1 MLRRLGLSL
10 AGCDRSVHGSA
21 DRYRQGFTPVKDGPK
36 PCPMQP
42 VAHTYQEHSRAIW
55 TLGMPLILSNLAQF
69 AIHITDT
76 VMLGW
81 YDVTALAA
89 STIAGTMF
97 FVIFIVGAGFAQAVT
112 PLVAAAAE
120 EDNDVQVRRVTRM
133 GLWLSIFYG
142 LAVTIPFFWAED
154 ILIAMGQDIEVAAMA
169 HIYLQIII
177 WQMVPALIIM
187 TFKAFLAAMEHTA
200 IILWATIGTAV
211 LNVFVNYALIFGNW
225 GAPEMGIR
233 GAAIASL
240 AVTAVTVLILVIY
253 IIRKLPQFELFK
265 NFWRSDSEIMKR
277 VFMLGWPIGLT
288 SLAEGGLFSAS
299 AVMMGWIGPIELAA
313 HGIAI
318 QLASLTFMVHI
329 GFSQAATVRAGRAVG
344 RRDEPSLRRG
354 GITAIGMSAVF
365 AIVTSAIFLAMPET
379 LVSLFIDPDEP
390 ERANLLRIG
399 ASLIMVAA
407 LFQLVDGL
415 QVLALGLLRGVQDTT
430 VPMVMATIS
439 YWIIGLPISYAL
451 AFPLGMGAIGLWL
464 GLVIGLAVAAV
475 LLLWRFWG
483 RSVRIAPLVAADG

>member
-1 MLRRLGLSL
+1 
-10 AGCDRSVHGSA
+10 
-21 DRYRQGFTPVKDGPK
+21 
-36 PCPMQP
+36 MQP
-42 VAHTYQEHSRAIW
+42 IAQTYQDHSRAIW

-89 STIAGTMF
+89 STIAGTLF

-120 EDNDVQVRRVTRM
+120 ENDDVQVRRVTRM

-142 LAVTIPFFWAED
+142 LVVTIPFFWAED
-154 ILIAMGQDIEVAAMA
+154 ILIAIGQDVEVAGLA
-169 HIYLQIII
+169 HIYLQIVI
-177 WQMVPALIIM
+177 WQMIPALIVM
-187 TFKAFLAAMEHTA
+187 TLKAFLAAMEHTA

-211 LNVFVNYALIFGNW
+211 LNGFINYALIFGNW
-225 GAPEMGIR
+225 GMPELGIK

-240 AVTAVTVLILVIY
+240 IVNLITVLILVVY
-253 IIRKLPQFELFK
+253 ITKVLPQFELFK
-265 NFWRSDSEIMKR
+265 NFWRSDSEILKR
-277 VFMLGWPIGLT
+277 VFRLGWPIGLT

-299 AVMMGWIGPIELAA
+299 AVMMGWIGAIELAA

-329 GFSQAATVRAGRAVG
+329 GFSQAATVRAGRALG
-344 RRDEPSLRRG
+344 RKDEISLRRG
-354 GITAIGMSAVF
+354 GITAIGMSALF
-365 AIVTSAIFLAMPET
+365 AVLTSIVFLALPET
-379 LVSLFIDPDEP
+379 LVSLFIDPNEP
-390 ERANLLRIG
+390 ERATLLRIG

-430 VPMVMATIS
+430 VPMIMATIS
-439 YWIIGLPISYAL
+439 YWVIGLPASYLL
-451 AFPLGMGAIGLWL
+451 AFTFGLGGVGLWL

-483 RSVRIAPLVAADG
+483 RSVKIIPRTSPQQV

>member
-1 MLRRLGLSL
+1 
-10 AGCDRSVHGSA
+10 
-21 DRYRQGFTPVKDGPK
+21 
-36 PCPMQP
+36 MQP
-42 VAHTYQEHSRAIW
+42 VAQTYQDHSRAIW
-55 TLGMPLILSNLAQF
+55 KLGMPLILSNLAQF

-89 STIAGTMF
+89 STIAGTLF

-112 PLVAAAAE
+112 PLVASAAE
-120 EDNDVQVRRVTRM
+120 QGDEVQVRRVTRM

-142 LAVTIPFFWAED
+142 FIVTIPFFWAEE
-154 ILIAMGQDIEVAAMA
+154 ILIAIGQDAEVSRLA
-169 HIYLQIII
+169 HIYLQIVI
-177 WQMVPALIIM
+177 WQMIPALIVM
-187 TFKAFLAAMEHTA
+187 TFKSFLAALEHTA

-211 LNVFVNYALIFGNW
+211 LNVFINYALIFGNW
-225 GAPEMGIR
+225 GMPELGIM

-240 AVTAVTVLILVIY
+240 SVTLITVLVLMIY
-253 IIRKLPQFELFK
+253 ILRVLPQFELFK
-265 NFWRSDSEIMKR
+265 NFWRSDGTILRR
-277 VFMLGWPIGLT
+277 VFMLGWPIGVT

-299 AVMMGWIGPIELAA
+299 AIMVGWIGPIELAA

-329 GFSQAATVRAGRAVG
+329 GFSQAATVRAGRALG
-344 RRDEPSLRRG
+344 RRDEISLRRG
-354 GITAIGMSAVF
+354 GMTAIGMSAIY
-365 AIVTSAIFLAMPET
+365 AIVTSLIFLAMPEA
-379 LVSLFIDPDEP
+379 LVSLFIDPNEP

-399 ASLIMVAA
+399 ASLVMVAA

-430 VPMVMATIS
+430 VPMVMAAIS
-439 YWIIGLPISYAL
+439 YWVIGLPVSYLL
-451 AFPLGMGAIGLWL
+451 AFTLGFGAVGLWL
-464 GLVIGLAVAAV
+464 GLVIGLAIAAA

-483 RSVRIAPLVAADG
+483 RSVKIAPQVLAE

>member
-1 MLRRLGLSL
+1 MEP
-10 AGCDRSVHGSA
+10 AA
-21 DRYRQGFTPVKDGPK
+21 Q
-36 PCPMQP
+36 
-42 VAHTYQEHSRAIW
+42 TYHEHSRAIW
-55 TLGMPLILSNLAQF
+55 KLGLPLILSNLAQF

-76 VMLGW
+76 IMLGW
-81 YDVTALAA
+81 YSVTALAA
-89 STIAGTMF
+89 ATIAGTLF

-120 EDNDVQVRRVTRM
+120 EDNEVQVRRVTRM

-142 LAVTIPFFWAED
+142 LAVTVPFFWAED
-154 ILIAMGQDIEVAAMA
+154 ILIAIGQDPDVSRSA
-169 HIYLQIII
+169 HIYLQIVI
-177 WQMVPALIIM
+177 WQMVPALIVM
-187 TFKAFLAAMEHTA
+187 TLKSFLAAMEHTA
-200 IILWATIGTAV
+200 IILWATIGTAI
-211 LNVFVNYALIFGNW
+211 LNGFINYALIFGNW
-225 GAPEMGIR
+225 GMPELGIQ

-240 AVTAVTVLILVIY
+240 MVNLITVLILAAY
-253 IIRKLPQFELFK
+253 IMRILPQFQLFK

-277 VFMLGWPIGLT
+277 VFQLGWPIGLT

-299 AVMMGWIGPIELAA
+299 AVMMGWIGAIELAA

-318 QLASLTFMVHI
+318 QLASMTFMVHI
-329 GFSQAATVRAGRAVG
+329 GFSQAATVRAGRALG
-344 RRDEPSLRRG
+344 RKDEVALRRG
-354 GITAIGMSAVF
+354 GITAIGMSAFYAVL
-365 AIVTSAIFLAMPET
+365 TSIIFLAMPEG
-379 LVSLFIDPDEP
+379 LISLFIDPAEP

-399 ASLIMVAA
+399 VNLLMVAA

-439 YWIIGLPISYAL
+439 YWGIGLPTSYIL
-451 AFPLGMGAIGLWL
+451 AFTFGFGGVGLWF

-483 RSVRIAPLVAADG
+483 RSVMITPMPLAEQV

>member
-1 MLRRLGLSL
+1 
-10 AGCDRSVHGSA
+10 
-21 DRYRQGFTPVKDGPK
+21 
-36 PCPMQP
+36 
-42 VAHTYQEHSRAIW
+42 
-55 TLGMPLILSNLAQF
+55 MPLILSNLAQF

-97 FVIFIVGAGFAQAVT
+97 FVIFIVGAGFSQAVT

-142 LAVTIPFFWAED
+142 LVVTVPFFWAED
-154 ILIAMGQDIEVAAMA
+154 ILIAMGQDTQVASLA
-169 HIYLQIII
+169 HIYLQIVI
-177 WQMVPALIIM
+177 WQMIPALIVM
-187 TFKAFLAAMEHTA
+187 TLKAFLAAMEHTA

-211 LNVFVNYALIFGNW
+211 MNVFVNYALIFGNW
-225 GAPEMGIR
+225 GMPELGIK

-240 AVTAVTVLILVIY
+240 TVTLVSVVILVIY
-253 IIRKLPQFELFK
+253 TLRILPQYQLFK
-265 NFWRSDSEIMKR
+265 NFWRSDNEVMKR
-277 VFMLGWPIGLT
+277 VFRLGWPIGLT

-299 AVMMGWIGPIELAA
+299 AVMMGWIGPLALAA

-329 GFSQAATVRAGRAVG
+329 GFSQAATVRAGRALG
-344 RRDEPSLRRG
+344 RRDEVSLRRG
-354 GITAIGMSAVF
+354 GITAIGMSAIYAV
-365 AIVTSAIFLAMPET
+365 ITSLIFLALPET

-390 ERANLLRIG
+390 QRGALLALG
-399 ASLIMVAA
+399 ASFVIVAA

-430 VPMVMATIS
+430 VPMIMATIS
-439 YWIIGLPISYAL
+439 YWVIGLPASYLL
-451 AFPLGMGAIGLWL
+451 AFRFGWDGVGLWL

-475 LLLWRFWG
+475 LLSVRFWG
-483 RSVRIAPLVAADG
+483 RSVKITPKMASA

>member
-1 MLRRLGLSL
+1 MER
-10 AGCDRSVHGSA
+10 VV
-21 DRYRQGFTPVKDGPK
+21 Q
-36 PCPMQP
+36 
-42 VAHTYQEHSRAIW
+42 TYQDHTRAIW

-89 STIAGTMF
+89 SVIAGTLF
-97 FVIFIVGAGFAQAVT
+97 FVIFIVGAGFSQAVT

-120 EDNDVQVRRVTRM
+120 ENDDVQVRRVTRM

-142 LAVTIPFFWAED
+142 LAVTVPFFWAED
-154 ILIAMGQDIEVAAMA
+154 ILIAIGQDPDVAALA
-169 HIYLQIII
+169 HIYLQIVI
-177 WQMVPALIIM
+177 WQMIPALIIM
-187 TFKAFLAAMEHTA
+187 TLKAFLAAMEHTA

-211 LNVFVNYALIFGNW
+211 LNGFINYALIFGNW
-225 GAPEMGIR
+225 GMPELGIK

-240 AVTAVTVLILVIY
+240 TVNLVTVAILVAY
-253 IIRKLPQFELFK
+253 IMRVLPQFELFK
-265 NFWRSDSEIMKR
+265 NFWRSDSEIIRR
-277 VFMLGWPIGLT
+277 VFQLGWPIGLT

-299 AVMMGWIGPIELAA
+299 AVMMGWIGAIELAA

-329 GFSQAATVRAGRAVG
+329 GFSQAATVRAGRALG
-344 RRDEPSLRRG
+344 RRDEVSLRRG
-354 GITAIGMSAVF
+354 GITAIGMSALF
-365 AIVTSAIFLAMPET
+365 AVLTSVVFLAIPET
-379 LVSLFIDPDEP
+379 LVSLFLDPNEP
-390 ERANLLRIG
+390 ERATLLRIG

-430 VPMVMATIS
+430 VPMVMATVS
-439 YWIIGLPISYAL
+439 YWVIGLPVSYLL
-451 AFPLGMGAIGLWL
+451 AFTLGFGAIGLWL

-483 RSVRIAPLVAADG
+483 RSVKIASPALVKQV

>member
-1 MLRRLGLSL
+1 
-10 AGCDRSVHGSA
+10 
-21 DRYRQGFTPVKDGPK
+21 
-36 PCPMQP
+36 
-42 VAHTYQEHSRAIW
+42 
-55 TLGMPLILSNLAQF
+55 MPLILSNLAQF

-89 STIAGTMF
+89 STIAGTLF

-112 PLVAAAAE
+112 PLVASAAE
-120 EDNDVQVRRVTRM
+120 QDDEVQVRRVTRM

-142 LAVTIPFFWAED
+142 LVVTIPFFWAEE
-154 ILIAMGQDIEVAAMA
+154 ILIAIGQDAEVSRLA
-169 HIYLQIII
+169 HIYLQIVI
-177 WQMVPALIIM
+177 WQMIPALIIM
-187 TFKAFLAAMEHTA
+187 TFKSFLAALEHTA

-211 LNVFVNYALIFGNW
+211 LNIFINYALIFGNW
-225 GAPEMGIR
+225 GMPELGIM

-240 AVTAVTVLILVIY
+240 TVTLITVVLLVIY
-253 IIRKLPQFELFK
+253 IVRVLPQFELFK
-265 NFWRSDSEIMKR
+265 NFWRSDSEILKR

-329 GFSQAATVRAGRAVG
+329 GFSQAATVRAGRALG
-344 RRDEPSLRRG
+344 RKDELSLRRG
-354 GITAIGMSAVF
+354 GITAIGMSAFF
-365 AIVTSAIFLAMPET
+365 ALMTSLIFLAMPEM
-379 LVSLFIDPDEP
+379 LVSLFIDPNEP
-390 ERANLLRIG
+390 ERAALLRIG
-399 ASLIMVAA
+399 AGLVMIAA

-439 YWIIGLPISYAL
+439 YWVIGLPVSYLL
-451 AFPLGMGAIGLWL
+451 AFTLGYGPIGLWL
-464 GLVIGLAVAAV
+464 GLVIGLAIAAA

-483 RSVRIAPLVAADG
+483 RSVRIAPRKT

>member
-1 MLRRLGLSL
+1 
-10 AGCDRSVHGSA
+10 
-21 DRYRQGFTPVKDGPK
+21 
-36 PCPMQP
+36 
-42 VAHTYQEHSRAIW
+42 
-55 TLGMPLILSNLAQF
+55 MPLILSNLAQF

-89 STIAGTMF
+89 ATIAGTLF
-97 FVIFIVGAGFAQAVT
+97 FVIFIVGAGFSQAVT

-120 EDNDVQVRRVTRM
+120 EDDDVQVRRVTRM

-142 LAVTIPFFWAED
+142 LAVTIPFFWAEE
-154 ILIAMGQDIEVAAMA
+154 ILIAIGQEAEVARLAD
-169 HIYLQIII
+169 IYLQIVI
-177 WQMVPALIIM
+177 WQMIPALIVM
-187 TFKAFLAAMEHTA
+187 TLKAFLAAMEHTA

-211 LNVFVNYALIFGNW
+211 LNGFINYALIFGNW
-225 GAPEMGIR
+225 GMPELGIK
-233 GAAIASL
+233 GAAMASL
-240 AVTAVTVLILVIY
+240 TVNLITVLILMVY
-253 IIRKLPQFELFK
+253 ITRVLPQFELFK
-265 NFWRSDSEIMKR
+265 NFWRSDSEILKR
-277 VFMLGWPIGLT
+277 VFRLGWPIGLT

-299 AVMMGWIGPIELAA
+299 AVMMGWIGAIELAA
-313 HGIAI
+313 HGVAI

-329 GFSQAATVRAGRAVG
+329 GFSQAATVRAGRALG
-344 RRDEPSLRRG
+344 RRDELSLRRG
-354 GITAIGMSAVF
+354 GITAIGMSALF
-365 AIVTSAIFLAMPET
+365 AVLTSVVFLAVPET
-379 LVSLFIDPDEP
+379 LVSLFIDPNEP

-439 YWIIGLPISYAL
+439 YWVIGLPVSYLL
-451 AFPLGMGAIGLWL
+451 AFTFGFGAVGLWL

-483 RSVRIAPLVAADG
+483 RSVKITPQVLA

>member
-1 MLRRLGLSL
+1 
-10 AGCDRSVHGSA
+10 
-21 DRYRQGFTPVKDGPK
+21 
-36 PCPMQP
+36 
-42 VAHTYQEHSRAIW
+42 
-55 TLGMPLILSNLAQF
+55 MPLILSNLAQF

-89 STIAGTMF
+89 STIAGTLF
-97 FVIFIVGAGFAQAVT
+97 FVIFIVGAGFSQAVT

-120 EDNDVQVRRVTRM
+120 ESDDVQVRRVTRM

-142 LAVTIPFFWAED
+142 LVVTIPFFWTED
-154 ILIAMGQDIEVAAMA
+154 ILIAIGQEAEVARLS
-169 HIYLQIII
+169 HIYLQIVI
-177 WQMVPALIIM
+177 WQMIPALIVM
-187 TFKAFLAAMEHTA
+187 TLKAFLAAMEHTA
-200 IILWATIGTAV
+200 IILWATLGTAV
-211 LNVFVNYALIFGNW
+211 LNGFINYALIFGNW
-225 GAPEMGIR
+225 GMPALGIQ

-240 AVTAVTVLILVIY
+240 TVNLITVLILVVY
-253 IIRKLPQFELFK
+253 IGRVLPQFELFK
-265 NFWRSDSEIMKR
+265 NFWRSDSEILKR
-277 VFMLGWPIGLT
+277 VFVLGWPIGLT

-299 AVMMGWIGPIELAA
+299 AVMMGWIGAIELAA

-329 GFSQAATVRAGRAVG
+329 GFSQAATVRAGRALG
-344 RRDEPSLRRG
+344 RRDELSLRRG
-354 GITAIGMSAVF
+354 GITAIGMSALYAV
-365 AIVTSAIFLAMPET
+365 ITSLIFLLFPET
-379 LVSLFIDPDEP
+379 LVSLFIDPNEP

-399 ASLIMVAA
+399 ASLIMIAA

-439 YWIIGLPISYAL
+439 YWIIGLPASYLL
-451 AFPLGMGAIGLWL
+451 AFTFGFGAVGLWL

-483 RSVRIAPLVAADG
+483 RSVKITPQVLAQQL

>member
-1 MLRRLGLSL
+1 
-10 AGCDRSVHGSA
+10 
-21 DRYRQGFTPVKDGPK
+21 
-36 PCPMQP
+36 
-42 VAHTYQEHSRAIW
+42 
-55 TLGMPLILSNLAQF
+55 MPLILSNLAQF

-89 STIAGTMF
+89 STIAGTLF

-112 PLVAAAAE
+112 PLVASAAE
-120 EDNDVQVRRVTRM
+120 QDDEVQVRRVTRM

-142 LAVTIPFFWAED
+142 LVVTIPFFWAEE
-154 ILIAMGQDIEVAAMA
+154 ILIAIGQDAEVSRLA
-169 HIYLQIII
+169 HIYLQIVI
-177 WQMVPALIIM
+177 WQMIPALIIM
-187 TFKAFLAAMEHTA
+187 TFKSFLAALEHTA

-225 GAPEMGIR
+225 GMPELGIM

-240 AVTAVTVLILVIY
+240 TVTLITVVLLVIY
-253 IIRKLPQFELFK
+253 IVRVLPQFELFK
-265 NFWRSDSEIMKR
+265 NFWRSDSEILKR

-329 GFSQAATVRAGRAVG
+329 GFSQAATVRAGRALG
-344 RRDEPSLRRG
+344 RKDELSLRRG
-354 GITAIGMSAVF
+354 GITAIGMSAFF
-365 AIVTSAIFLAMPET
+365 ALMTSLIFLAMPEM
-379 LVSLFIDPDEP
+379 LVSLFIDPNEP
-390 ERANLLRIG
+390 ERAALLRIG
-399 ASLIMVAA
+399 AGLVMIAA

-439 YWIIGLPISYAL
+439 YWVIGLPVSYLL
-451 AFPLGMGAIGLWL
+451 AFTLGYGPIGLWL
-464 GLVIGLAVAAV
+464 GLVIGLAIAAA

-483 RSVRIAPLVAADG
+483 RSVRIAPRKT

>member
-1 MLRRLGLSL
+1 
-10 AGCDRSVHGSA
+10 
-21 DRYRQGFTPVKDGPK
+21 
-36 PCPMQP
+36 
-42 VAHTYQEHSRAIW
+42 
-55 TLGMPLILSNLAQF
+55 MPLILSNLAQF

-89 STIAGTMF
+89 STIAGTLF
-97 FVIFIVGAGFAQAVT
+97 FVIFIVGAGFSQAVT

-120 EDNDVQVRRVTRM
+120 EGDDVQVRRVTRM

-142 LAVTIPFFWAED
+142 LAVTIPFFWAEE
-154 ILIAMGQDIEVAAMA
+154 ILIAIGQEAEVARLAD
-169 HIYLQIII
+169 IYLQIVI
-177 WQMVPALIIM
+177 WQMIPALIVM
-187 TFKAFLAAMEHTA
+187 TLKAFLAAMEHTA
-200 IILWATIGTAV
+200 IILWATVGTAV
-211 LNVFVNYALIFGNW
+211 LNGFINYALIFGNW
-225 GAPEMGIR
+225 GMPELGIK
-233 GAAIASL
+233 GAAMASL
-240 AVTAVTVLILVIY
+240 TVNLITVLILVVY
-253 IIRKLPQFELFK
+253 ITRVLPQFELFK
-265 NFWRSDSEIMKR
+265 NFWRSDSEIIKR
-277 VFMLGWPIGLT
+277 VFGLGWPIGLT

-299 AVMMGWIGPIELAA
+299 AVMMGWIGAIELAA

-329 GFSQAATVRAGRAVG
+329 EFSQAATVRAGRALG
-344 RRDEPSLRRG
+344 RRDELSLRRG
-354 GITAIGMSAVF
+354 GITAIGMSALF
-365 AIVTSAIFLAMPET
+365 AVVTSVIFLALPET
-379 LVSLFIDPDEP
+379 LVSLFIDPNEP

-430 VPMVMATIS
+430 VPMIMATIS
-439 YWIIGLPISYAL
+439 YWVIGLPVSYLL
-451 AFPLGMGAIGLWL
+451 AFTFGFGAVGLWL

-483 RSVRIAPLVAADG
+483 RSVKITPQVLA